1 MTRIIRPASFAAWLT
16 VSTAGILLALTAC
29 AVPAPTPRE
38 TIPHDADTGQ
48 TIAEARE
55 AIDAVPG
62 ISVTGFAGGGP
73 PNVKGN
79 TGYSVELAIDTGYT
93 VLYGDLL
100 VDYIVRN
107 VWSVGEGYMP
117 NTQIQISARTADGEP
132 FFDLTTAGVGSAWM
146 GGQPSAPSQHST
158 IIIPLAPT
166 IPRASAI
173 YPCSHGT
180 VHGLATHPS
189 PSLTESRSKT
199 TEGLHVAD
207 VRMPYGAVTFRLTAA
222 TGRH

>member
-1 MTRIIRPASFAAWLT
+1 MTRTVRPTSFAAWLT
-16 VSTAGILLALTAC
+16 ALAAGILLALTAC

-48 TIAEARE
+48 TMAEARE

-79 TGYSVELAIDTGYT
+79 TGYSVQIAIDPGYT

-132 FFDLTTAGVGSAWM
+132 FFDLSTAGVGSAWM
-146 GGQPSAPSQHST
+146 GGQPSAPSQHNT
-158 IIIPLAPT
+158 IIIPL
-166 IPRASAI
+166 SADD
-173 YPCSHGT
+173 PEGARNLSLLSQEGSWPGVTPKPLPDRVT
-180 VHGLATHPS
+180 VKDH
-189 PSLTESRSKT
+189 
-199 TEGLHVAD
+199 
-207 VRMPYGAVTFRLTAA
+207 
-222 TGRH
+222 

>member
-1 MTRIIRPASFAAWLT
+1 MTRTLRPASAAASLT
-16 VSTAGILLALTAC
+16 ASLAALAAGMLLALTAC
-29 AVPAPTPRE
+29 TAPAPTPRQ

-62 ISVTGFAGGGP
+62 ISVIGFDGGGP

-79 TGYSVELAIDTGYT
+79 TGYSIQLAIEPGYT

-107 VWSVGEGYMP
+107 IWSVGEGYMP

-132 FFDLTTAGVGSAWM
+132 FFDLTAAGVGSAWM
-146 GGQPSAPSQHST
+146 GGQPSAPKQHNS
-158 IIIPLAPT
+158 IIIPL
-166 IPRASAI
+166 SADD
-173 YPCSHGT
+173 PEGARNLSMFKRDGSWPGVVPKPLSDRVT
-180 VHGLATHPS
+180 V
-189 PSLTESRSKT
+189 K
-199 TEGLHVAD
+199 D
-207 VRMPYGAVTFRLTAA
+207 Q
-222 TGRH
+222 